1 VYNTLSISSGHDSL
15 IDMASRRVQACVFLF
30 VLALSGIVFS
40 IYPHATESANE
51 TQGQQKVDIMVGFRG
66 LRSVTGGRNP
76 SDGVDS
82 AIQKFGGAVYEH
94 TQVSEAYQ
102 YIMQRRA
109 QNPNAT
115 IAIVGHSAGANR
127 AIQLTRQLAGQN
139 VRVSA
144 LVVADPSAG
153 SAGTVPGNVVQAV
166 GLFSNSGSYAGV
178 NLRGSSPITNV
189 RYPNLDHFGI
199 DNKIEQ
205 HMPFVGCAPQC
216 TYSGSAQC
224 AYDPSSG
231 KYNCTPGAAPAPLAT
246 QQQPS
251 SFATPTSPQGT
262 APAGTQS
269 TGSASSPSHSET
281 PTTKGV
287 GVSSGNPKQNN
298 MFAITDTKS
307 NTNDTP
313 SESTDETIAK
323 INCSQTRIRFSCGG
337 RSTKSGAVSK
347 PQDARWRTK
356 GALRGAVTIHPTRKT
371 TYELRCSRNRVVIA
385 KANCTITPAKKVA
398 PTDDEQ

>member
-1 VYNTLSISSGHDSL
+1 MQRARTKLPI
-15 IDMASRRVQACVFLF
+15 IC
-30 VLALSGIVFS
+30 ALSMIGAAVLLL
-40 IYPHATESANE
+40 YTPARTESAQDG
-51 TQGQQKVDIMVGFRG
+51 QGQQKVDIMVGFRG

-76 SDGVDS
+76 SDGVDA
-82 AIQKFGGAVYEH
+82 AIQKFGGAAYEH
-94 TQVSEAYQ
+94 TQVGEAYQ

-127 AIQLTRQLAGQN
+127 AIQLARQLAGQN
-139 VRVSA
+139 IRVSA

-166 GLFSNSGSYAGV
+166 GLFSNSGSYTGV

-224 AYDPSSG
+224 AYDPQSG
-231 KYNCTPGAAPAPLAT
+231 KYNCTPGVAPAT
-246 QQQPS
+246 SGIQQQPS
-251 SFATPTSPQGT
+251 SFANTQNPSSGAGPTPTSTVPSSAST
-262 APAGTQS
+262 APS
-269 TGSASSPSHSET
+269 TTSSPT
-281 PTTKGV
+281 TATYPTTQGV
-287 GVSSGNPKQNN
+287 GVSSGNQPDFSGELSAKNK
-298 MFAITDTKS
+298 FEVVEKKSEDTIK
-307 NTNDTP
+307 T
-313 SESTDETIAK
+313 ESTDASIARMV
-323 INCSQTRIRFSCGG
+323 CTQTRIRFSCGG
-337 RSTKSGAVSK
+337 RSTLSGAVSK
-347 PQDARWRTK
+347 PADARWKTK
-356 GALRGAVTIHPTRKT
+356 GVLRGAVTIMPSRKT

-385 KANCTITPAKKVA
+385 RATCVVA
-398 PTDDEQ
+398 PQKKASSEK

>member
-1 VYNTLSISSGHDSL
+1 MT
-15 IDMASRRVQACVFLF
+15 SRRVRACVFLG
-30 VLALSGIVFS
+30 VLALCGIAFS
-40 IYPHATESANE
+40 TYPYATESANDA
-51 TQGQQKVDIMVGFRG
+51 QGQQKVDIMVGFRG

-82 AIQKFGGAVYEH
+82 AVQKFGGAVYEH

-224 AYDPSSG
+224 SYDPSSG
-231 KYNCTPGAAPAPLAT
+231 KYNCTPGVAPAPLAT

-251 SFATPTSPQGT
+251 SYGNTNTPQT
-262 APAGTQS
+262 APATAQTGTQ
-269 TGSASSPSHSET
+269 PSEQSGN

-287 GVSSGNPKQNN
+287 GVSSGNQPQQKNI
-298 MFAITDTKS
+298 FDVTDTKS
-307 NTNDTP
+307 STNAG
-313 SESTDETIAK
+313 SESTDETTAK
-323 INCSQTRIRFSCGG
+323 MNCSQTRIHFSCGG

-347 PQDARWRTK
+347 PADARWRTK
-356 GALRGAVTIHPTRKT
+356 GALRGAVSIHPTRKT

-385 KANCTITPAKKVA
+385 KANCTITPTKKQA
-398 PTDDEQ
+398 PTEDEQ

>member
-1 VYNTLSISSGHDSL
+1 MRTHAHHSPFLL
-15 IDMASRRVQACVFLF
+15 PCV
-30 VLALSGIVFS
+30 ALCVIVFFWLAVTKS
-40 IYPHATESANE
+40 EGAQDG
-51 TQGQQKVDIMVGFRG
+51 QGQQKVDIMVGFRG

-76 SDGVDS
+76 SDGVDA
-82 AIQKFGGAVYEH
+82 AIQKFGGAAYEH

-127 AIQLTRQLAGQN
+127 AIQLARQLAGQN
-139 VRVSA
+139 IRVSA

-224 AYDPSSG
+224 SYEPQTG
-231 KYNCTPGAAPAPLAT
+231 RYNCTPGVAPAQGP

-251 SFATPTSPQGT
+251 SFT
-262 APAGTQS
+262 GTQHATNAPS
-269 TGSASSPSHSET
+269 SQAGVSSPPSTSSSSQSSEYPKT
-281 PTTKGV
+281 QSV
-287 GVSSGNPKQNN
+287 GVSSGNQPDFKNI
-298 MFAITDTKS
+298 FDTTEKK
-307 NTNDTP
+307 TEDVMQ
-313 SESTDETIAK
+313 SESTDATIAR
-323 INCSQTRIRFSCGG
+323 IICTQTRIRFSCGG
-337 RSTKSGAVSK
+337 RSTQSGAVSK
-347 PQDARWRTK
+347 PADTRWKTK
-356 GALRGAVTIHPTRKT
+356 GVLKGAVTIMPTRKT

-385 KANCTITPAKKVA
+385 KATCTVTPQKKKMMKE
-398 PTDDEQ
+398 DEQ

>member
-1 VYNTLSISSGHDSL
+1 MQRARTHLPIIAL
-15 IDMASRRVQACVFLF
+15 LF
-30 VLALSGIVFS
+30 VLGASVLFL
-40 IYPHATESANE
+40 YPYARIESAQDG
-51 TQGQQKVDIMVGFRG
+51 QGQQKVDIMVGFRG

-76 SDGVDS
+76 SDGVDA
-82 AIQKFGGAVYEH
+82 AIQKFGGAAYEH

-127 AIQLTRQLAGQN
+127 AIQLARQLAGQN

-224 AYDPSSG
+224 SYDPQTG
-231 KYNCTPGAAPAPLAT
+231 RYNCTPGVAPAQGP

-251 SFATPTSPQGT
+251 SFANTQNPTSTPSSQT
-262 APAGTQS
+262 S
-269 TGSASSPSHSET
+269 TPPSSPSSGSTSTLSEYPKT
-281 PTTKGV
+281 QGV
-287 GVSSGNPKQNN
+287 GVSSGNQPDFKNI
-298 MFAITDTKS
+298 FDTKKDFEITEKKTEDVIKS
-307 NTNDTP
+307 D
-313 SESTDETIAK
+313 STDPTIARL
-323 INCSQTRIRFSCGG
+323 ICTQTRIRFSCGG
-337 RSTKSGAVSK
+337 RSTQSGAVSK
-347 PQDARWRTK
+347 PSDSRWKTK
-356 GALRGAVTIHPTRKT
+356 GALKGAVTIIPTRKT
-371 TYELRCSRNRVVIA
+371 TYELRCSRNRIVIA
-385 KANCTITPAKKVA
+385 KATCTVIPQKKK
-398 PTDDEQ
+398 TISENDQ